1 MKHIILIIT
10 FLSFSLF
17 SFSQIELSKD
27 PKAKKILDAVSKKI
41 ESYNTMRIKFNYE
54 IENKQNQHKETHKG
68 YAFLKGNS
76 YKIIIPEIEIFSD
89 GKTVWTYMK
98 ESNEIT
104 ITEPDSTEQS
114 IFNPAQLFTLY
125 KEGYKYLLIGEE
137 IIDKKKY
144 KVIDLF
150 PEKTEESQYS
160 KIRIKINT
168 QKNEIY
174 AIETSGKSGID
185 SYLTVSSTDYNVKVT
200 ETLFIF
206 DKNRY
211 PNDIEIIDMRF

>member
-1 MKHIILIIT
+1 
-10 FLSFSLF
+10 LF

-41 ESYNTMRIKFNYE
+41 ESYKTMRIKFSYE

-68 YAFLKGNS
+68 YAFLKGNN
-76 YKIIIPEIEIFSD
+76 YKIIIPEVEIFSD

-98 ESNEIT
+98 EANEIT

-114 IFNPAQLFTLY
+114 IFNPTKLFTLY

-137 IIDKKKY
+137 IINKKKY

-168 QKNEIY
+168 LKKEIY
-174 AIETSGKSGID
+174 AIETSGKSGIN
-185 SYLTVSSTDYNVKVT
+185 SYLTVNSTDYDVKVT
-200 ETLFIF
+200 ETLFLF

-211 PNDIEIIDMRF
+211 SNDVEIIDMRF